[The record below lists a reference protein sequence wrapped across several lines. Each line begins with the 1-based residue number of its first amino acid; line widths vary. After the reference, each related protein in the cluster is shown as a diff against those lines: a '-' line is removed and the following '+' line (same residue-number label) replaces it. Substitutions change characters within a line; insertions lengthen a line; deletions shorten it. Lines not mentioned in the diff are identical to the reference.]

1 MESRMIRRKK
11 NKLTGCLLGIL
22 ALFCLIPMT
31 GYAKT
36 EQRSIQVIERN
47 NVTGEPIA
55 GIELS
60 IYQIAGFSE
69 GDYGTLQYKEAFAG
83 KSEEI
88 SALIREKKTKEAAD
102 LLENVIQ
109 KDEVLAQENKV
120 SDADGTVYFTDLE
133 DGIYLILCTGSRSEA
148 FTFAQKPVL
157 ISVPGHADEGKIL
170 YQVLCEPK
178 NEIIYP
184 DLEQKV
190 SVIKLWKDNN
200 DRADKRPE
208 KITVG
213 LYENDILKEKVILS
227 EKNNWSYEWEH
238 LSENARYVV
247 AELDIPA
254 GYKMSVS
261 STGSEFTIVNT
272 YSPSESTKTVKTGDM
287 NQPGMWLAG
296 IVGAGSVI
304 AVFCIRCRKRQ

>member
-11 NKLTGCLLGIL
+11 NKITGCLLGIL

-69 GDYGTLQYKEAFAG
+69 GDYGTLQYKEAFAD

-88 SALIREKKTKEAAD
+88 SALIREKKTEEAAD

-109 KDEVLAQENKV
+109 KDAVLAQENKV
-120 SDADGTVYFTDLE
+120 SDSDGMVYFTDLE
-133 DGIYLILCTGSRSEA
+133 DGIYLILCTGSRSES

-157 ISVPGHADEGKIL
+157 VSVPGNGDEGNIL
-170 YQVLCEPK
+170 YQVICEPK
-178 NEIIYP
+178 NEITYP
-184 DLEQKV
+184 DPEQKV

-200 DRADKRPE
+200 DRADRRPAT
-208 KITVG
+208 ITVG
-213 LYENDILKEKVILS
+213 LYENDILKEKVLLS
-227 EKNNWSYEWEH
+227 EKNNWSYEWKH

-247 AELDIPA
+247 AELDIPK
-254 GYKMSVS
+254 GYEMSVS
-261 STGSEFTIVNT
+261 SAGSEFTIVNT
-272 YSPSESTKTVKTGDM
+272 YSPSEGAKTVKTGDM
-287 NQPGMWLAG
+287 NEPGLWLLG

-304 AVFCIRCRKRQ
+304 AAFYIRRRKG